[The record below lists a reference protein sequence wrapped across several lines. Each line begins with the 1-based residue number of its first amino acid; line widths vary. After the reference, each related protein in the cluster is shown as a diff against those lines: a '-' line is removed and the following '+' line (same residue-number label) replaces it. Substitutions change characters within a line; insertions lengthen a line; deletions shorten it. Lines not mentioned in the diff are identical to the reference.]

1 MRQDN
6 YKVSLGQYSNT
17 SGASSKGDLGPNLKG
32 FLIGRSWDS
41 WRNDVMLVTCVC
53 VCVYEV
59 VHSFNAMICAMFSE
73 LTYLCEV
80 GVLAV
85 LCLKASLALENLL

>member
-6 YKVSLGQYSNT
+6 YKVSLGSTQILV
-17 SGASSKGDLGPNLKG
+17 GPVQRDLGANLKG

-53 VCVYEV
+53 VCVCMYEV
-59 VHSFNAMICAMFSE
+59 VHSFNVRF
-73 LTYLCEV
+73 
-80 GVLAV
+80 V
-85 LCLKASLALENLL
+85 LCFLS